1 MALVP
6 LPRPVLAARR
16 LAIQHKLGLPTD
28 VLQLARRHRIEV
40 YFAPLDSASGMLVP
54 HGNRY
59 EIIVNSE
66 TRSPNRI
73 RFTIAHEL
81 GHFFLHAQDRRPYRE
96 STYRGETE
104 REANAFAA
112 ELLMPAQAMR
122 SLLMRYHS
130 TQAAADYCGVSYQ
143 AMTYRLQELGL

>member
-16 LAIQHKLGLPTD
+16 LTAQYKLYPPTD
-28 VLQLARRHRIEV
+28 VFNLAKRHRIDV
-40 YFAPLDSASGMLVP
+40 YYAPLDSASGMLVP

-59 EIIVNSE
+59 EIIVNSR

-73 RFTIAHEL
+73 RFTVAHEL
-81 GHFFLHAQDRRPYRE
+81 GHFFLHAQDRRAYRQ
-96 STYRGETE
+96 STCRGEVE
-104 REANAFAA
+104 REANSFAA
-112 ELLMPAQAMR
+112 ELLMPAHAMR
-122 SLLMRYHS
+122 PLLMRYHS
-130 TQAAADYCGVSYQ
+130 TQAMANYCGVSYQ